1 MCDFPE
7 QLPHGMFS
15 EVLDGVFF
23 IQGQIRPNFGGPT
36 TFQFSRNMTVVRDG
50 HDLTLLNTMR
60 LDEEGLAA
68 LDAMGTVKH
77 IVRLG
82 AFHGRDDA
90 FYLDRYPKATF
101 WAAAGTPFERGERVA
116 QPLAD
121 GEEGPCEGSQAF
133 LWKTGKMPE
142 AILCLER
149 HNGILISCDSLQ
161 NWTEADAFFDDVSAE
176 RMAEMGFFA
185 PANVGPGWYGAS
197 EPQEADFKRVAAM
210 EYRHL
215 LSAHGRPLLHEAK
228 PAVDQTLTR
237 FIS

>member
-15 EVLDGVFF
+15 EVLEDVFF
-23 IQGQIRPNFGGPT
+23 IQGQIRPDFGGPT

-50 HDLTLLNTMR
+50 GNLTLLNTMR

-68 LDAMGTVKH
+68 LEALGSVKH

-90 FYLDRYPKATF
+90 FYLDRYPDATF
-101 WAAAGTPFERGERVA
+101 WAAAGTPFERGELAA
-116 QPLAD
+116 QPLVD
-121 GEEGPCEGSQAF
+121 GDEGPCEGSQIF
-133 LWKTGKMPE
+133 LWKTGKTPE

-149 HNGILISCDSLQ
+149 HNGVLITCDSLQ
-161 NWTEADAFFDDVSAE
+161 NWTEADAFFDDASAE

-185 PANVGPGWYGAS
+185 PANVGPGWYNAS
-197 EPQEADFKRVAAM
+197 APQKSDFQRVAAM
-210 EYRHL
+210 RYKHL

-228 PAVDQTLTR
+228 PAVDKTLAR
-237 FIS
+237 FLS